1 MGRAPCTR
9 ETLLDFHESCRVTRH
24 SRVFRGLTG
33 SQRTPGVWSV
43 TSKASAHSLL
53 SLGTCLS
60 FQVVRVLNFCLTR
73 EPYFSIRGSLDS
85 NSALTC
91 PTTSCES
98 LRIKR
103 LLAPTTS
110 ASSSPAI
117 MASYSDSLL
126 EALKP
131 KQTACLI
138 LSPVGEVNCIPML
151 APDYLEAP
159 STQRVHQ
166 SFSFGQ
172 VLGCGISA
180 RKSAKTCPF
189 FESLGLYW
197 MPYSLSSISHR
208 AILPDRFGLWIVPRS
223 GRSVSTTTG

>member
-1 MGRAPCTR
+1 MAA
-9 ETLLDFHESCRVTRH
+9 
-24 SRVFRGLTG
+24 
-33 SQRTPGVWSV
+33 
-43 TSKASAHSLL
+43 KASAHSLL
-53 SLGTCLS
+53 SLGICLS

-73 EPYFSIRGSLDS
+73 EAYFSIRGSLDS

-103 LLAPTTS
+103 RLAPTAS

-131 KQTACLI
+131 KWMACSI
-138 LSPVGEVNCIPML
+138 LSLVGEVNCRPIPD
-151 APDYLEAP
+151 PECLEAP
-159 STQRVHQ
+159 STRRVHQ
-166 SFSFGQ
+166 LLLSGQ

-180 RKSAKTCPF
+180 RKSAKT
-189 FESLGLYW
+189 
-197 MPYSLSSISHR
+197 
-208 AILPDRFGLWIVPRS
+208 
-223 GRSVSTTTG
+223 